1 MRKLT
6 HSPVRVCA
14 LALSAVFAT
23 AGTAIADVAT
33 GGTSAPGSTGGTTTQ
48 APATT
53 SGANGLDA
61 SPRAL
66 KDRRQRVRGKIASA
80 SGTPVS
86 IQLAGA
92 DGHWATVART
102 VAGGGGS
109 IDTIWRPRVSGRFT
123 LRAVPTTVAAA
134 SAASSATAAPTAAVT
149 VYATA
154 IATEY
159 GPQAGDRNAK
169 PEATACGPSVTATT
183 LGVAHRTLPCGTLVE
198 LYYQGHTVTVP
209 VIDRGPYANGASWDL
224 TYATARALHF
234 NGFDRVGSVVTGSV
248 KLPTR

>member
-1 MRKLT
+1 
-6 HSPVRVCA
+6 VRASV
-14 LALSAVFAT
+14 LALSALSALFAT
-23 AGTAIADVAT
+23 ADTAAADVAT
-33 GGTSAPGSTGGTTTQ
+33 GGTAAPGPVAVTTPTT
-48 APATT
+48 PATT

-66 KDRRQRVRGKIASA
+66 QDHRQRVRGKVAA
-80 SGTPVS
+80 ATGTPVS
-86 IQLAGA
+86 VQLAGSN
-92 DGHWATVART
+92 GRWVTVART
-102 VAGGGGS
+102 VTAAGGS
-109 IDTIWRPRVSGRFT
+109 FDTIWRPRLSGRFT
-123 LRAVPTTVAAA
+123 LRALPTASA
-134 SAASSATAAPTAAVT
+134 SAASSGATVAPTAAVT

-159 GPQAGDRNAK
+159 GPQAGDRRAR
-169 PEATACGPSVTATT
+169 PEATACGPKVTATT

-198 LYYQGHTVTVP
+198 LYYQGRTVTVP

-224 TYATARALHF
+224 TYATARALRF